1 MPLFGKDKDN
11 ADKNVTLSVQTTSVT
26 TTVSSSPARAEEVF
40 GKQLVTDTTAYDRAD
55 KIRMLNRGR
64 LSLKRLIRLY
74 LAQMTQ

>member
-11 ADKNVTLSVQTTSVT
+11 SKKSCYADKNVTLSVQTTSVT

-40 GKQLVTDTTAYDRAD
+40 GKQLVTDTTAYDHAD

-64 LSLKRLIRLY
+64 LSLK
-74 LAQMTQ
+74 